1 MTHQDDLKRQAA
13 QAALAFVVPDTVIG
27 VGTGS
32 TIKFFIDELAKIK
45 NKITAAVSSSQATTD
60 RMKPLGIPT
69 LELNDV
75 SELSVY
81 IDGADEIDRYG
92 NMIKGGGAALTGEK
106 IVAQVAK
113 KFVCIVDES
122 KKVDV
127 LGHRHAL
134 PVEVIPL
141 ARSAVARAIVKLGGN
156 PEYRLG
162 VKTDYGNVIL
172 DVIGLDLTDPATM
185 EKTLNNIPGVV
196 TNGLFALRK
205 ANVLLVASDKGIERV
220 DF

>member
-60 RMKPLGIPT
+60 RMKSLGIPT

-141 ARSAVARAIVKLGGN
+141 ARSAVARAIVC
-156 PEYRLG
+156 
-162 VKTDYGNVIL
+162 
-172 DVIGLDLTDPATM
+172 
-185 EKTLNNIPGVV
+185 
-196 TNGLFALRK
+196 
-205 ANVLLVASDKGIERV
+205 
-220 DF
+220 

>member
-1 MTHQDDLKRQAA
+1 MTNQDDLKRQAA
-13 QAALAFVVPDTVIG
+13 QAATAFVVPDTVIG

-60 RMKPLGIPT
+60 RMKSLGIPT

-75 SELSVY
+75 SEVSVY

-113 KFVCIVDES
+113 KFVCIVDAS

-127 LGHRHAL
+127 LGHRHSL
-134 PVEVIPL
+134 PIEVIPL
-141 ARSAVARAIVKLGGN
+141 ARSAVARALVKLAGN

-172 DVIGLDLTDPATM
+172 DVTGLDLTDPATM

-205 ANVLLVASDKGIERV
+205 ANVALIASEKGIERIN
-220 DF
+220 F